1 MKSLAQWAMQ
11 SRLQVTLAAAAFL
24 AIPLLFWLGSAL
36 LALVILRQ
44 QLRDAAS
51 VVMWAMLPALAWL
64 AAGDPTPFLSAAAT
78 VVVAL
83 VLRSTVRL
91 SWALMTAVVL
101 GELIYFCLP
110 LLLADVLPAVV
121 EQSEILVS
129 EALKAS
135 PDMQARLQPLVGP
148 MIHGVLAAL
157 HTMVICLCLLLGR
170 YWQGALY
177 NPGGFGEEFRRLRLP
192 LAYTLPALLAVF
204 IAGQLSPAMAGLAP
218 VLTVV
223 MVLAG
228 LAVFH
233 GLVFNSKASPNWML
247 PVYLAL
253 FVFGPYMYTLLIF
266 VAALDSLWDFRSR
279 LKDTADK

>member
-24 AIPLLFWLGSAL
+24 AVPLLFWVGSAL

-44 QLRDAAS
+44 QRRDATS
-51 VVMWAMLPALAWL
+51 VVMWAVLPALAWL
-64 AAGDPTPFLSAAAT
+64 AAGDPTPFLVAT
-78 VVVAL
+78 STVLVAL

-91 SWALMTAVVL
+91 SWALLAAVVL
-101 GELIYFCLP
+101 GEIIYLCLP
-110 LLLADVLPAVV
+110 LLLADLLPAVV
-121 EQSEILVS
+121 EQGETLVS

-135 PDMQARLQPLVGP
+135 PEAQARLQPLVGP

-157 HTMVICLCLLLGR
+157 HTLVICLCLLLGR

-177 NPGGFGEEFRRLRLP
+177 NPGGFGKEFRQLRLP
-192 LAYTLPALLAVF
+192 LAYAAPALLAVF
-204 IAGQLSPAMAGLAP
+204 VAAQLSPAIAGMAP

-233 GLVFNSKASPNWML
+233 GVVFNTNASPNWLM
-247 PVYLAL
+247 PVYMAL
-253 FVFGPYMYTLLIF
+253 LMFGPYMYTLLIF
-266 VAALDSLWDFRSR
+266 VAALDSLLDIRSR